1 MENRDLSGQVTVG
14 IRPEHIKLS
23 KTSFGNAVAAK
34 VQRKSITVGG
44 QFLFVIQVD
53 NVEIKAKISDPPVEL
68 MDAQSVWIEL
78 PVEHIVL
85 FNENQ
90 NRVHA
95 QIAK

>member
-1 MENRDLSGQVTVG
+1 
-14 IRPEHIKLS
+14 
-23 KTSFGNAVAAK
+23 
-34 VQRKSITVGG
+34 
-44 QFLFVIQVD
+44 
-53 NVEIKAKISDPPVEL
+53 